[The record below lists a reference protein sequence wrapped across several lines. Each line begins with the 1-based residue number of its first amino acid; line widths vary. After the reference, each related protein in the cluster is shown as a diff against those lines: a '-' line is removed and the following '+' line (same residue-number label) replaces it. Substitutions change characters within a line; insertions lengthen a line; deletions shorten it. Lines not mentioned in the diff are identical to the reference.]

1 MASSLDTASPNTPP
15 LIVVA
20 RGDHICVRRSG
31 GYCHHGIYRGSG
43 FVIHY
48 WSPDSGGKQGSAVR
62 VSTLVDFVDG
72 GEVKLVEYG
81 RRFSAE
87 AAVAR
92 AESKLGQGDYSVF
105 ANNCEHFATWCV
117 VGEHSSAQIE
127 KVESGAFFAGSTEI
141 ARRLGPTAVT
151 GMGDAAPGS
160 GANMMSGLK
169 TIGGGH
175 AKNGIIVLA
184 AAGAVV
190 GAGSM
195 CLAFRDKEHMRADE
209 RTARKAARV
218 GGVVGGAGGV
228 GLVVYSVGALG
239 VAGYGAT
246 GLSSG
251 LSAFGAPLGGGM
263 TAGLAVATLMPL
275 LCAALVA
282 LVVYALARWLQPRS
296 TTQPTPSAT

>member
-1 MASSLDTASPNTPP
+1 
-15 LIVVA
+15 
-20 RGDHICVRRSG
+20 
-31 GYCHHGIYRGSG
+31 
-43 FVIHY
+43 VIHY
-48 WSPDSGGKQGSAVR
+48 WSPESGGKQGSAVR

-72 GEVKLVEYG
+72 GEVKLVKYG

-87 AAVAR
+87 ATVAR
-92 AESKLGQGDYSVF
+92 AESMLGQTDYNLFS
-105 ANNCEHFATWCV
+105 NNCEHFATWCV

-127 KVESGAFFAGSTEI
+127 EVESGVFFAGSAEV
-141 ARRLGPTAVT
+141 ARRVGPRAVT
-151 GMGDAAPGS
+151 SVGKATPGS

-184 AAGAVV
+184 TAGAVV

-195 CLAFRDKEHMRADE
+195 YLAFRDKEHLPADE

-228 GLVVYSVGALG
+228 GLVIYSVGALG

-251 LSAFGAPLGGGM
+251 LSAFGTPLGGGM
-263 TAGLAVATLMPL
+263 TAGLAVATVTPL
-275 LCAALVA
+275 LCVA
-282 LVVYALARWLQPRS
+282 LLALTFYYLARWLQPRS
-296 TTQPTPSAT
+296 TTETQAVVQSA